1 MTTTFLFSKLKKSKA
16 QTGNT
21 ILIVRKPKTPIS
33 KPTFQQQQRQT
44 FTSIDSLSLTINRKL
59 FFTLRKRKVSPL
71 IQVHALNPKLLILQN
86 TLTFFPIHLISLFYP
101 GGGTAVIPTPIV
113 LFLFNYQ
120 SDNHQSLH
128 KKASG
133 VSPIRPRFT
142 IKPQISFNFLS
153 FILLLLFSNQIQLVP

>member
-1 MTTTFLFSKLKKSKA
+1 MTTMFLFSKLKKSKA

-101 GGGTAVIPTPIV
+101 GGAQ
-113 LFLFNYQ
+113 Q
-120 SDNHQSLH
+120 SFQHQS
-128 KKASG
+128 SC
-133 VSPIRPRFT
+133 F
-142 IKPQISFNFLS
+142 FL
-153 FILLLLFSNQIQLVP
+153 ITNQIITNPSIKKHRGCTQYDPVLQ